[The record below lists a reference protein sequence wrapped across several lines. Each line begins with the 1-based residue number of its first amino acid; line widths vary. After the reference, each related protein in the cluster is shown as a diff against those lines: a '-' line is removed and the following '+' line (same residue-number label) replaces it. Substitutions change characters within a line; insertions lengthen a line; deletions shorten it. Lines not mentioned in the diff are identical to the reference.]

1 MVDHRGRIVWLVKH
15 SRDYLRWAFS
25 LSRKIVRIAPFPI
38 LLVVISTLVSQLS
51 IFLASLLPLKII
63 LLIGSSGIPRYFPGF
78 LAGYGREPLILG
90 LSVATVGFY
99 ILHLLGDRVTSLS
112 AESVVTRVIERTGKL
127 PLFVNQEEIARDAC
141 RKLARTIA
149 AAIFAA
155 AVFGLIAFIHPTV
168 AMVLA
173 GWWAAVFLVLSVA
186 GSLNGAVRSWLE
198 SHAPAFI
205 TSMSNL
211 CFFAI
216 TVSIVAEFLLGAPF
230 NILYAVISLI
240 LSRQLLQRISTSLK
254 DALALSAQ
262 KPRLNALF
270 FFGHPLIVEAP
281 RREDGVWSL
290 CRPERLA
297 NWLPEMLG
305 GLTGRSVDDVQMI
318 RWRDTGLTGVLA
330 FEIEARY
337 ETGKTYKYLVKL
349 FGEQRRTLAARENAL
364 LSVTPPGGLPC
375 LPLLGTRRIENT
387 DCFLF
392 KGVRSVRGEIKG
404 VGRKIP
410 LLARECWLFEPPA
423 GIVHRYRR
431 SHQLLAQRLT
441 PQMSERLTHVALTS
455 SKQAQV
461 RKFEEMLEPIQRLL
475 ERMPL
480 TVHNP
485 DITADSIIEIEDGKL
500 VATEWGRW
508 SLEPVGIGWPA
519 AETSGSRIAQWLETA
534 KLQRQA
540 LANVTVEQIQ
550 LAALAY
556 AFQRCY
562 ARQRYGAAMRILPA
576 LLACAE
582 RASAP
587 TIPVEEAP
595 QEVLLLKKT
604 GS

>member
-1 MVDHRGRIVWLVKH
+1 MWLVKH
-15 SRDYLRWAFS
+15 SLDYLRWAFA

-38 LLVVISTLVSQLS
+38 FLVVISTLVSQLS
-51 IFLASLLPLKII
+51 IFMASLLPLKII
-63 LLIGSSGIPRYFPGF
+63 LLIGSPRIPGYFPRF
-78 LAGYGREPLILG
+78 LADFGREPLILG

-99 ILHLLGDRVTSLS
+99 ILHLLAERATSLS
-112 AESVVTRVIERTGKL
+112 AESAVTRVIEKTGKL
-127 PLFVNQEEIARDAC
+127 PLFVNQEDIARDAC
-141 RKLARTIA
+141 RKLARAIA
-149 AAIFAA
+149 AAIFAT
-155 AVFGLIAFIHPTV
+155 AVFGLIVFIHPTV

-186 GSLNGAVRSWLE
+186 GTLNRAVQSWLE
-198 SHAPAFI
+198 SQASAFI
-205 TSMSNL
+205 TSMTNL
-211 CFFAI
+211 GFFAV

-230 NILYAVISLI
+230 NILYAVVSLI

-270 FFGHPLIVEAP
+270 YFGHPLIVEAP
-281 RREDGVWSL
+281 QREDGPWSL
-290 CRPERLA
+290 CRPEKLA

-305 GLTGRSVDDVQMI
+305 DLTGRSVDSVRMV
-318 RWRDTGLTGVLA
+318 RWRDTGLTGILA

-337 ETGKTYKYLVKL
+337 ETGRKYRYLVKL
-349 FGEQRRTLAARENAL
+349 FSEQRRTFAARENAL

-392 KGVRSVRGEIKG
+392 KGVGSARSEVKG
-404 VGRKIP
+404 LARKVP
-410 LLARECWLFEPPA
+410 LLAQECWLFEPPA

-431 SHQLLAQRLT
+431 SHQVLGQRLT
-441 PQMSERLTHVALTS
+441 PQVCERLMHVALTS
-455 SKQAQV
+455 EKQEQV
-461 RKFEEMLEPIQRLL
+461 RKFAEMIEPIRRLL
-475 ERMPL
+475 EQMPL
-480 TVHNP
+480 AVHNP
-485 DITADSIIEIEDGKL
+485 DITADTILEVDAGRL

-519 AETSGSRIAQWLETA
+519 AETNGSRIEQWLETA
-534 KLQRQA
+534 KLQRPA
-540 LANVTVEQIQ
+540 LAKVTVEQIQ
-550 LAALAY
+550 LAALTY

-562 ARQRYGAAMRILPA
+562 GRQRYGAAMGMLPA

-587 TIPVEEAP
+587 TTPVEEAP
-595 QEVLLLKKT
+595 QEMLLLKKT